1 MYSSEEMKTG
11 LGANMF
17 PSVEKDTI
25 LGKIKNKGI
34 KAVLHAGN
42 PRESQRMRE
51 GEGGDLFVS
60 ELPTFSSAS

>member
-1 MYSSEEMKTG
+1 MKTG

-51 GEGGDLFVS
+51 GGDLFVS